1 MIELA
6 SRFGAIGLLAIIIE
20 GHPATLARFA
30 NLVKETLCGKRSEK
44 PYDRPIQFPY
54 QVSSRRVT
62 REIASGTLREGCY
75 GLGIYGHTVSVLL
88 PKITYLLYVS
98 SHSGC
103 LVFLLCTIAIDV
115 NVQHFSVSDQ
125 MYFKF
130 SSDDTAIFLATC
142 QLVT

>member
-1 MIELA
+1 MPQPTCRGPYAWLQYPYNLLIELA

-62 REIASGTLREGCY
+62 REIASGTLREGWI
-75 GLGIYGHTVSVLL
+75 LSVYLFRS
-88 PKITYLLYVS
+88 KFAKYLLLSLFANLFV
-98 SHSGC
+98 
-103 LVFLLCTIAIDV
+103 
-115 NVQHFSVSDQ
+115 
-125 MYFKF
+125 
-130 SSDDTAIFLATC
+130 
-142 QLVT
+142 